1 MNHMTKPLHQPSV
14 VEDTIITS
22 RLRSNLTSTS
32 KQLSVRGLGCSM
44 RRALVV
50 NIPRSRRY
58 GGRTSL
64 CFVLFAFARAMS
76 SSVTC
81 ISFGYTGYDCSS
93 QSNPS
98 AGRKQP
104 GSAARALATPTLPPH
119 GLGTAWLAQPC
130 GELEGDPGRLGV
142 PLVPA
147 KWMFASYR
155 QSRGLLNPPP
165 LGQHNS
171 ESSGMAAMTRHWPGD
186 AAVPG
191 DVLRNGH
198 VCPASGLVAILKLFS
213 TSIPIA

>member
-1 MNHMTKPLHQPSV
+1 MLTTDRAADRSFFHVGAIAGAFADSPSEAPLTQSPGCRFNNRGARKMNHMTKPLHQPSV

-147 KWMFASYR
+147 NGCLRVTDS
-155 QSRGLLNPPP
+155 L
-165 LGQHNS
+165 
-171 ESSGMAAMTRHWPGD
+171 
-186 AAVPG
+186 AV
-191 DVLRNGH
+191 
-198 VCPASGLVAILKLFS
+198 C
-213 TSIPIA
+213 